1 MYNEEFTSKEQLEEL
16 EKKADELNALI
27 KKLKNK
33 NRLVDYCMLRPLNTP
48 RNIKDDIPVFGFKDL
63 YDTEVWNCF
72 CKLAKAVH
80 NDSDEF
86 YMSTAYP
93 GSHRKYIRSNT
104 VPNPKKFEELTMEQM
119 ELSGKMVDEMIAIY
133 NKYFIFTHIIA
144 HHPFVSDVEEE
155 LKALEEQR
163 EAEGPAW
170 DIAPSVRDDGDGE
183 E

>member
-33 NRLVDYCMLRPLNTP
+33 NRLADYCMLRPLNTP

-80 NDSDEF
+80 NNSDEF
-86 YMSTAYP
+86 YMSTACP
-93 GSHRKYIRSNT
+93 GSCRKYIRGCV

-119 ELSGKMVDEMIAIY
+119 ELSGKMVDELIAIY
-133 NKYFIFTHIIA
+133 NKYFIFTHTHVVYDEMNGA
-144 HHPFVSDVEEE
+144 GKMYYPVLPPKKEKYLGGDRLNTEE
-155 LKALEEQR
+155 K
-163 EAEGPAW
+163 
-170 DIAPSVRDDGDGE
+170 VV
-183 E
+183 

>member
-1 MYNEEFTSKEQLEEL
+1 MYNEEFISKEQLEEL

-33 NRLVDYCMLRPLNTP
+33 NRLADYCMLRPLNTP

-80 NDSDEF
+80 NNSNEF

-93 GSHRKYIRSNT
+93 GSCRKYIRDCV

-119 ELSGKMVDEMIAIY
+119 ELSGKMVDELIAIY
-133 NKYFIFTHIIA
+133 NKHFISTHA
-144 HHPFVSDVEEE
+144 HVVYDEMKGDGKMYYPVLPPKQVQYIGRNRLNTEEE
-155 LKALEEQR
+155 V
-163 EAEGPAW
+163 G
-170 DIAPSVRDDGDGE
+170 
-183 E
+183 